1 MAFHVYLQQ
10 KNVILS
16 GPKGK
21 LPASALVRTV
31 CTFIQDGASPPLLE
45 NIALDWDSSPFSLS
59 HWNVEAISILSLDFY
74 NNLKG
79 GAYQDI
85 IFNKQTMNLQTICK
99 SVNISKCPQVMAH
112 IAAKEEKH
120 WKGDRMIACCH
131 GVCYSVNSLS
141 SLFLIIVT
149 VLVDPYPFSLSITLS

>member
-10 KNVILS
+10 KNVIPS

-21 LPASALVRTV
+21 LPASALVSTV

-79 GAYQDI
+79 SAYQDI
-85 IFNKQTMNLQTICK
+85 MFDEPTMNLQTVHKICK
-99 SVNISKCPQVMAH
+99 QKLVWTHQAYQKQTRINIATVSKKTLFPSAH
-112 IAAKEEKH
+112 QHHK
-120 WKGDRMIACCH
+120 DQ
-131 GVCYSVNSLS
+131 
-141 SLFLIIVT
+141 
-149 VLVDPYPFSLSITLS
+149 